1 MGKKKQFVLVIAT
14 EENGYEG
21 ETQEF
26 ETEQEMKDA
35 VDAYFKEEAES
46 GKEDDWE
53 GEFGDY
59 KEDIVS
65 EYNENEWGYQEF
77 ADAKGYN
84 VFLGIAKRSSKS
96 ELEDYVEDL
105 RTQFE
110 DNL

>member
-1 MGKKKQFVLVIAT
+1 MAKKKQFVLVFASD
-14 EENGYEG
+14 ENGYEG
-21 ETQEF
+21 ETREF

-110 DNL
+110 DEF

>member
-1 MGKKKQFVLVIAT
+1 MANKKQFVLVFASD
-14 EENGYEG
+14 ENGYEG
-21 ETQEF
+21 ETREF

-46 GKEDDWE
+46 G
-53 GEFGDY
+53 

-110 DNL
+110 DEF